1 MHILQ
6 RSFQDHIYSE
16 NIGLNLL
23 CESAKLIDNEYFF
36 NKLKN
41 YNTLCYS
48 VFLSRSCSTDRDI
61 FPLCQHAVSEVGKPG
76 YPGGLITRR
85 AVSTFAKLRVDVSS
99 NQPLATTFFQRGL
112 FAFSMPYLCS
122 GFVKCLCAFGVGMYN
137 PVLTVRSC
145 DTRIFLVLRSLCL
158 HLSH

>member
-6 RSFQDHIYSE
+6 RSFQDHICSE

-23 CESAKLIDNEYFF
+23 CESAKLIDNEYFK
-36 NKLKN
+36 KLKN

-85 AVSTFAKLRVDVSS
+85 AVSTFAKLRVAVSS
-99 NQPLATTFFQRGL
+99 NQPLATTFFKEDFLPFQCRTSV
-112 FAFSMPYLCS
+112 A
-122 GFVKCLCAFGVGMYN
+122 
-137 PVLTVRSC
+137 VLSNACVL
-145 DTRIFLVLRSLCL
+145 LVLECTILF
-158 HLSH
+158 